1 MIWYLIIFA
10 TVMAISN
17 MAKENRV
24 ICADNQKVNSVNIS
38 ILAFVAIVIL
48 LILFEGLR
56 SDMVGTD
63 TGGYC
68 RGFSNRLGRWW
79 TLNYS
84 NPKNLI
90 QEPGFGLVNLFA
102 SLFGDNYLYLLV
114 TCACCCVFPAL
125 ISIRNSSVDFSA
137 SLVVYITFGCYLFG
151 FAGIRQ
157 GIAMSIFLF
166 SFPYLF
172 SKDFKRFLI
181 VVLVAALFHKSVL
194 LALPI
199 YFICTLKY
207 SLKSII
213 ILVIFSF
220 VFSGVLSSLIVFS
233 SSVDERYAYYME
245 ETEAGSGVL
254 LMLSCVF
261 VTLFFMIQRKHI
273 SPNRLRVY
281 DRSLLMMIV
290 ACSIYIVVTL
300 SGSNTEINRFAQ
312 YFQLGAI
319 YLFAELAVA
328 CKRKGL
334 TLPIIILNVF
344 FAAYYIG
351 YVSKIGGIAKYQL
364 NPLLF

>member
-1 MIWYLIIFA
+1 
-10 TVMAISN
+10 MAISN
-17 MAKENRV
+17 LAKENRV
-24 ICADNQKVNSVNIS
+24 ISVNNQKVNSINIS
-38 ILAFVAIVIL
+38 IFGFVAIVVL

-102 SLFGDNYLYLLV
+102 SLFGDNYLYLLL

-125 ISIRNSSVDFSA
+125 ICIRKSSIDFSA
-137 SLVVYITFGCYLFG
+137 SLMVYITFGCYLFG
-151 FAGIRQ
+151 FAGMRQ

-181 VVLVAALFHKSVL
+181 IVFIAALFHKSVL

-213 ILVIFSF
+213 IVVIFSLLF
-220 VFSGVLSSLIVFS
+220 GGLISSLVLFS
-233 SSVDERYAYYME
+233 SSIDERYAYYME
-245 ETEAGSGVL
+245 ETEAGSGML
-254 LMLSCVF
+254 LTLSCVLL
-261 VTLFFMIQRKHI
+261 TLFLMMQRKHI
-273 SPNRLRVY
+273 PSHRLRVY
-281 DRSLLMMIV
+281 DSSLMMMIV
-290 ACSIYIVVTL
+290 ACSIYLVVTL
-300 SGSNTEINRFAQ
+300 TGNNTEINRFAQ

-319 YLFAELAVA
+319 FLFAELAVA

-334 TLPIIILNVF
+334 TLPIIILNLF
-344 FAAYYIG
+344 FIAYYIG
-351 YVSKIGGIAKYQL
+351 YVAKIGGITKYTL
-364 NPLLF
+364 NPILY